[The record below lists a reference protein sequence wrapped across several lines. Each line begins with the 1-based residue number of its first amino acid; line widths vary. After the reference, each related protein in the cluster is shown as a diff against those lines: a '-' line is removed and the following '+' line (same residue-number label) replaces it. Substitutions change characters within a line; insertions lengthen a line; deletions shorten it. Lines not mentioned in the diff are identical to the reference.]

1 MVDKLTDAELKEKLR
16 NILETWPL
24 YRELTY
30 TGADDVRSL
39 PQLISL
45 YCPSCKKTQWW
56 QFQQVKHYVGL
67 NQYIPQSDKTRFGCA
82 EYQCRN
88 CEIAQTWYFY
98 FWFFDNKRNSVLFK
112 VGQYPPLE
120 EHISPELERQLKGED
135 MDFYRKA
142 LRSRNFNYGLGALAY
157 LRRVIENQMNDL
169 LDMIAQAAREANVA
183 APALQRL
190 EEVKASRR
198 FDDKVT
204 YAAGILPPSLRP
216 GGRNPLDMLHDIAS
230 EGIHAKPDEEC
241 IEIFDKSRLALEYVL
256 KNLQV
261 GGAEAK
267 AFVKELHELDRRKEK
282 SRQSARGTPRN

>member
-1 MVDKLTDAELKEKLR
+1 MVDSLTDDALEAKLG

-24 YRELTY
+24 YRELRY
-30 TGADDVRSL
+30 TGAESVANL
-39 PQLISL
+39 PQLIRL
-45 YCPSCKKTQWW
+45 HCPLCINTQWW
-56 QFQQVKHYVGL
+56 DRQTVFLYSAGL
-67 NQYIPQSDKTRFGCA
+67 QHHPTSDKSGFCCGK
-82 EYQCRN
+82 YGCRN
-88 CEIAQTWYFY
+88 CKGRIINFFY
-98 FWFFDNKRNSVLFK
+98 FWGYDKGESLFFK
-112 VGQYPPLE
+112 VGQHPPLE
-120 EHISPELERQLKGED
+120 ERLSPELERQLKGEN

-204 YAAGILPPSLRP
+204 YAAGILPPYLRP
-216 GGRNPLDMLHDIAS
+216 GGRNPIDLLHDIAS

-256 KNLQV
+256 KNLEV
-261 GGAEAK
+261 GAAEAR

-282 SRQSARGTPRN
+282 SRQSARGTPKN